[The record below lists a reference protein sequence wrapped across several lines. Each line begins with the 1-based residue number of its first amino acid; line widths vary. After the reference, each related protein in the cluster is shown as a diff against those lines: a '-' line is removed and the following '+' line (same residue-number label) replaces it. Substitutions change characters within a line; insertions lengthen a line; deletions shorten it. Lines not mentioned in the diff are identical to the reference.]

1 VLIRGTKMP
10 TKQTDAVKYLV
21 NCRNLE
27 YATYSLYS
35 AVTKKLKRPEIN
47 CILRG
52 IAQDCFKH
60 TKIIEELFKPL
71 SFASYESGKNDKN
84 YNKLSSEIR
93 KYTNNLTP
101 IEVFNDDEMPDLL
114 NDLTEIEDCLSD
126 FYSYFIDSQML
137 KQFTDQLS
145 TVTDITEENLLFILK
160 ILKIDKL
167 KHRNMLVETLH
178 FYKESKLRNRD
189 TTPLV
194 RFQNP
199 DAWIHY

>member
-1 VLIRGTKMP
+1 MT

-35 AVTKKLKRPEIN
+35 TVSKKLHRPEIN

-52 IAQDCFKH
+52 IAQDCFKQ
-60 TKIIEELFKPL
+60 TKVIEELFKPL

-84 YNKLSSEIR
+84 YNKLSSEIK
-93 KYTNNLTP
+93 KYTNNLVP
-101 IEVFNDDEMPDLL
+101 IETFNDDELPNLL
-114 NDLTEIEDCLSD
+114 DDLTEIEDCLSD
-126 FYSYFIDSQML
+126 FYAYFIDSQML
-137 KQFTDQLS
+137 KQFADQLS
-145 TVTDITEENLLFILK
+145 TVTDITTENLLFIIK
-160 ILKIDKL
+160 ILKNDKL
-167 KHRNMLVETLH
+167 RHRNMLVESLH
-178 FYKESKLRNRD
+178 FYNESKMRNRD